1 MHTGLAR
8 MGAKAE
14 MGCSAMGWGWGI
26 EGGGDGGSRSAVQM
40 WYPVLVSTEM
50 EALPLLNLRI
60 NTILNPVNNY

>member
-1 MHTGLAR
+1 MHTALAC
-8 MGAKAE
+8 MGAE
-14 MGCSAMGWGWGI
+14 MECAAGVGWGWGI